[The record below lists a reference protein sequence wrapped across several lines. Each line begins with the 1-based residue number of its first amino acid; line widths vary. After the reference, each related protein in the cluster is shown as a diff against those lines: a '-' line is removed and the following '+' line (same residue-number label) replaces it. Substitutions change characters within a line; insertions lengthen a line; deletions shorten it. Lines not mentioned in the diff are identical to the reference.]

1 MCIFDSVYLETIL
14 QGTGNEIE
22 VQLALRKRSRLLQV
36 QDDFEYCFCLI
47 SRKSLRIM
55 NMRKGLDLPI
65 LLFFLV
71 VGLAFAFRLYPFVFF
86 LHNN

>member
-1 MCIFDSVYLETIL
+1 MCVFDRVYLETIL
-14 QGTGNEIE
+14 QGTGNEVE

-36 QDDFEYCFCLI
+36 QDDFEYCFGLV

-55 NMRKGLDLPI
+55 NMRSGLDLPI

-71 VGLAFAFRLYPFVFF
+71 VGLGFAFRLYPFVFF